1 MPHYAVTLYFV
12 ATAALLVDTPAAAQD
27 QPAGKLYAGAGLAVS
42 DLDSDYAGIGYGAT
56 ALGLR
61 VYGGLQMNQW
71 LALELAFDRL
81 DGIEDEGPGSGLEQL
96 RISAEHASLT
106 LQGTFS
112 LSLQEVLRRRQPI
125 TVFSTVGIAR
135 SEEQR
140 TVLELNTSRQTEDT
154 EYSTAPVLGVG
165 VIFDL
170 SRVRLRTY
178 LQSIEDEDSSLRS
191 VGVSA
196 EFRF

>member
-1 MPHYAVTLYFV
+1 MPQYVFTLYFV
-12 ATAALLVDTPAAAQD
+12 ATAALLVSTSTAAQD
-27 QPAGKLYAGAGLAVS
+27 EPPGKLYAGAGLAVS
-42 DLDSDYAGIGYGAT
+42 DLDSDYAGIGYGDT

-61 VYGGLQMNQW
+61 VYGGFQMKQW
-71 LALELAFDRL
+71 LALEVAFDRH

-96 RISAEHASLT
+96 RISADHSAVT

-125 TVFSTVGIAR
+125 TVFGTIGIAR

-140 TVLELNTSRQTEDT
+140 TVLEVNTSRQTEET
-154 EYSTAPVLGVG
+154 EDSTGPVLGVG
-165 VIFDL
+165 AMFDL
-170 SRVRLRTY
+170 SRMRLRTY